1 MRKIGNAPAFTPTQ
15 AREVAQ
21 SVIQSLAAGVSHP
34 VLDRNAPSESD
45 PTLQRFIEVEYTPHY
60 EDNHRATKNLDN
72 LNVLGPLLNRRLSQ
86 LNANVVDTWRRAR
99 GRSGRAPSTI
109 NRNINA
115 LRTYLPYAVNRGM
128 LQSDPLSGLRRL
140 DVEKENRVRYL
151 DAGEENR
158 LRASLEICSA
168 RLRAMIILSFNT
180 GIRQGELFSL
190 DWMSVGS
197 GTLDGT
203 R

>member
-99 GRSGRAPSTI
+99 GRSGCAPSTI

-115 LRTYLPYAVNRGM
+115 LRTYLSYAVNRGM

-151 DAGEENR
+151 DAGEEKR
-158 LRASLEICSA
+158 LRAWL
-168 RLRAMIILSFNT
+168 
-180 GIRQGELFSL
+180 
-190 DWMSVGS
+190 
-197 GTLDGT
+197 
-203 R
+203 